1 MPGKRVSQAEFAR
14 QNGWSRQYV
23 AKLVQQ
29 GRIKVIKGKLDPVAA
44 KRAIEELAEPS
55 TVLRESSSEKSESSR
70 TTPVVSTNSP
80 APFPQQGKAV
90 DYATARTMR
99 EAYRAKMA
107 KLDYEER
114 EGKLVDAAKVRDD
127 AFQTGRMVRDGVLA
141 IPDRMADVLAAESD
155 PAKVRQLL
163 LDELETVLEKL
174 SD

>member
-1 MPGKRVSQAEFAR
+1 MPGERISQAEFAR
-14 QNGWSRQYV
+14 RNGWSKQYV
-23 AKLVQQ
+23 AKLVKQ
-29 GRIKVIKGKLDPVAA
+29 GRIQLEGGKIDPVAA
-44 KRAIEELAEPS
+44 KRAIDQLAEPS
-55 TVLRESSSEKSESSR
+55 TALRE
-70 TTPVVSTNSP
+70 TTDVSTPTDSRR
-80 APFPQQGKAV
+80 AV

-99 EAYRAKMA
+99 EAFRAKMA

-114 EGKLVDAAKVRDD
+114 EGKLVDARKVRDD

-163 LDELETVLEKL
+163 IDELETVLEKL